1 MLAFKG
7 KTEYIAKKKK
17 PNIAY
22 RNQFIDIE
30 IPHGSRDLNIFPGT
44 VKIMFNLHI
53 ESIDKTRS
61 IDNNVGRS
69 LVKRMMRICGPK
81 ETDTVNNADIYDT
94 SKCIY
99 LRRERNVRRSCYKVL
114 NYLFYPYTHSVNYLK
129 TEVSAEKADGKA
141 VTVTAQENAI
151 KILLVKISQYL

>member
-7 KTEYIAKKKK
+7 KGEYIAKVKI
-17 PNIAY
+17 PNVAY
-22 RNQFIDIE
+22 RNQHIDIE
-30 IPHGSRDLNIFPGT
+30 IPHGSRDLNIVPGT

-81 ETDTVNNADIYDT
+81 ETETVNNADIYDT
-94 SKCIY
+94 FKCIH
-99 LRRERNVRRSCYKVL
+99 LRREKNVRRSCFKVL
-114 NYLFYPYTHSVNYLK
+114 NYLFYPYTQSVNYLK
-129 TEVSAEKADGKA
+129 TQVGAEQADGKA
-141 VTVTAQENAI
+141 VPVTAQGNAI